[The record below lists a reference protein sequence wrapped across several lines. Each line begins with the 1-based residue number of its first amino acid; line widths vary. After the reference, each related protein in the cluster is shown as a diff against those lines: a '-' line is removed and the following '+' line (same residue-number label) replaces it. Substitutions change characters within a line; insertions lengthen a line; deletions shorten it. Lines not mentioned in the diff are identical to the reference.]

1 MCMNCKYS
9 EKEQRDIAEM
19 TQYAMMVL
27 QGVKPEDIALDE
39 HTTVEHVEEMLKKI
53 EDINP
58 YLYNQV
64 KTKLGR

>member
-1 MCMNCKYS
+1 MCMNRKYS
-9 EKEQRDIAEM
+9 EKEQCENDEM
-19 TQYAMMVL
+19 ALYARMVL